1 MGLCRAVATSA
12 DDGRHGPCQSVSR
25 ANRLGTVAMKGKT
38 ANTHDDFVQT
48 YFSLRVAL
56 GSLALGLPLALF
68 LAGAF
73 LQGIRLQPSISAY
86 YHSDARDVFVGA
98 LWAIGL
104 GLIAYKGFSRREDW
118 ALNIG
123 GVLACCVALFPM
135 PPEDALRCTLAG
147 DIPAHLAT
155 SSLYDRTS
163 WQVLQAKLHFP
174 AAVSFYIALGFVMMF
189 CSHHTLHLVP
199 AQRRRWYLA
208 AYPALGALFVGSM
221 VAAFVLMKFVI
232 RPEEVCRDRWVFW
245 VEVAGI
251 VPFAAYWFIKT
262 MECKLHDTDRR
273 IRNRRR
279 PKQVE
284 PSPAVVSPAAPAV
297 PAAPSTPAVSAD
309 AAATARLREG
319 WDDYKS
325 LWRVAPS
332 VD

>member
-1 MGLCRAVATSA
+1 
-12 DDGRHGPCQSVSR
+12 
-25 ANRLGTVAMKGKT
+25 MKVKT
-38 ANTHDDFVQT
+38 ANPHDDFVQT

-56 GSLALGLPLALF
+56 GTLALGLPLALF

-135 PPEDALRCTLAG
+135 PPKDGLRCILAG
-147 DIPAHLAT
+147 DIPAQLAT

-174 AAVSFYIALGFVMMF
+174 AAVSFYIVLGFVMIF

-262 MECKLHDTDRR
+262 LECKLHDTDRR

-279 PKQVE
+279 PKQVQ
-284 PSPAVVSPAAPAV
+284 PPPAVVSPAAPAG
-297 PAAPSTPAVSAD
+297 PAAPSTPAVATD
-309 AAATARLREG
+309 AAATVRLREG

>member
-1 MGLCRAVATSA
+1 
-12 DDGRHGPCQSVSR
+12 
-25 ANRLGTVAMKGKT
+25 MKVKT

-56 GSLALGLPLALF
+56 GTLALGLPLALF

-73 LQGIRLQPSISAY
+73 LHGIRLQPSISAY

-104 GLIAYKGFSRREDW
+104 GLIAYKGFSRLEDW

-135 PPEDALRCTLAG
+135 PPKDGLRCILAG
-147 DIPAHLAT
+147 DIPAQLAT

-163 WQVLQAKLHFP
+163 LQVLQAKLHFP
-174 AAVSFYIALGFVMMF
+174 AAVSFYIVLGFVMIF

-221 VAAFVLMKFVI
+221 VAAFVLTKFVI
-232 RPEEVCRDRWVFW
+232 RPEDVCRDRWVFW

-262 MECKLHDTDRR
+262 MECKVHDTDRR
-273 IRNRRR
+273 IPNRRR
-279 PKQVE
+279 PRQVR
-284 PSPAVVSPAAPAV
+284 PAVAAVPPAV
-297 PAAPSTPAVSAD
+297 PAVPTAPAAPVAPRTSTAPQA
-309 AAATARLREG
+309 LREG
-319 WDDYKS
+319 WNDYKS